1 MHRDDAAPVTR
12 EAITIPV
19 LFLVVSHLAAVRVA
33 ANGQVRFVGPTLLS
47 LVLAVMLCG
56 LLLRSGL
63 LAPGR
68 LVALERSALAN
79 ANGMTVLLA
88 LLFASAQI
96 FTMLTPE
103 AGLMAALFS
112 AFYLALLWTTAAARP
127 TARHLLRSLMVVF
140 GSALVLRFVV
150 LNSLV
155 GARRQPRS
163 SPVHDRARGHHARW
177 PRARASRRCD
187 GVHGVPRARALLHG
201 AAAAPPRPP
210 RLGSAATV
218 VGAGPA
224 CVCPSGRTAGRRGGS
239 GGITVS
245 GSRSA

>member
-47 LVLAVMLCG
+47 LVLAALLGG
-56 LLLRSGL
+56 LLFRSGL

-68 LVALERSALAN
+68 LVASERSALAN
-79 ANGMTVLLA
+79 ANGMAGLLA
-88 LLFASAQI
+88 LLLAAAQI

-150 LNSLV
+150 LNSLAAPSGSLAHRLFTTALEGITLGGLGLEHHGDATGYAAFLALGLFFV
-155 GARRQPRS
+155 GLLLLPRDPRAWDLLPPSSDPVLPASARRAELPEGEE
-163 SPVHDRARGHHARW
+163 DRA
-177 PRARASRRCD
+177 
-187 GVHGVPRARALLHG
+187 
-201 AAAAPPRPP
+201 
-210 RLGSAATV
+210 GSQL
-218 VGAGPA
+218 
-224 CVCPSGRTAGRRGGS
+224 
-239 GGITVS
+239 
-245 GSRSA
+245 